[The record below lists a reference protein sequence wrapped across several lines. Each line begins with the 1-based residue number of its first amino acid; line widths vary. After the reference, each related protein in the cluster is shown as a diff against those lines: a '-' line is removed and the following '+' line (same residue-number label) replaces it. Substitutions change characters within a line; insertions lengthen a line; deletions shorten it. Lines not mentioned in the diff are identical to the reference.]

1 MITRVEGPCRSSLP
15 WVTVRALTGETKR
28 VAAAAAD
35 CLNKS
40 LRRMLHSAVT
50 EDGVIM
56 PRNDGVKEFTGD
68 MRQTPTFRLR
78 FRPRSD
84 SPVTAPQLTNVRE

>member
-1 MITRVEGPCRSSLP
+1 MITRFEGPCRSSLP

-35 CLNKS
+35 CLKKS

-56 PRNDGVKEFTGD
+56 PRNDGVKEFTSN
-68 MRQTPTFRLR
+68 MRQTPTSACDFGPDLIAR
-78 FRPRSD
+78 
-84 SPVTAPQLTNVRE
+84 